1 MKNLYSYITEAMK
14 TSKQRI
20 RYSKE
25 LKAAYA
31 FVPNGNINLCNNKL
45 RDTDH
50 PFEYIRG
57 YFGDADNETL
67 VINSVRTMIDCII
80 KDSNY
85 DISIDDIDF
94 EYGFYG
100 KIVSGKYN
108 AVKMTS
114 KVGAIDIKK
123 YALHL
128 PAKGS
133 LYAVN
138 TCVGTSKIKSK
149 TFTPDSL
156 NLVNSVYTDETTLM
170 NAVKAGL
177 ARKGLSEYEDIL
189 IDLCKSICNDKS
201 VISINDMLNK
211 SFSYLIDISNRPD
224 FKSLSVSDLNCIAK
238 DFGEVLGPIFFLNK
252 LKRDGILE
260 ISFPKESNYATFD
273 YFLND
278 IVKSNTNAT
287 HKISAKANQ
296 GSSSSIVDTVH
307 KIKEFIANPNNK
319 AFININDANENIFL
333 TKIIP
338 VLAESTADSKNNS
351 TIRANTWKLV
361 LNLEAVYNDTDINEG
376 LKVLREYLTEDLSVL
391 SNKDV
396 LLKHMTSFISSPE
409 RIKKLKQFL
418 TTYYESIN
426 YPYSTANSPEALTNE
441 EGLIRLNASPNLL
454 EGIILYPLKS
464 AITRCLNKNFKKYI
478 TYYMNLIAD
487 GYQLNL
493 ALNRKGD
500 TIKMEFNLILRNNAK
515 YTVTPGGD
523 VSNPL
528 NKSIGIKIV

>member
-1 MKNLYSYITEAMK
+1 
-14 TSKQRI
+14 
-20 RYSKE
+20 
-25 LKAAYA
+25 
-31 FVPNGNINLCNNKL
+31 
-45 RDTDH
+45 
-50 PFEYIRG
+50 
-57 YFGDADNETL
+57 
-67 VINSVRTMIDCII
+67 
-80 KDSNY
+80 
-85 DISIDDIDF
+85 
-94 EYGFYG
+94 
-100 KIVSGKYN
+100 
-108 AVKMTS
+108 
-114 KVGAIDIKK
+114 
-123 YALHL
+123 
-128 PAKGS
+128 
-133 LYAVN
+133 
-138 TCVGTSKIKSK
+138 
-149 TFTPDSL
+149 
-156 NLVNSVYTDETTLM
+156 
-170 NAVKAGL
+170 
-177 ARKGLSEYEDIL
+177 
-189 IDLCKSICNDKS
+189 
-201 VISINDMLNK
+201 MLNK

-260 ISFPKESNYATFD
+260 ISFPKKSNYATFD

-278 IVKSNTNAT
+278 IVKSDTNMT

-307 KIKEFIANPNNK
+307 KIKEFVANPNNK
-319 AFININDANENIFL
+319 AFINFNDTNENIFL

-361 LNLEAVYNDTDINEG
+361 LNLEAVYNDTYINEG
-376 LKVLREYLTEDLSVL
+376 LKVLRTYLTKDLSVL

-396 LLKHMTSFISSPE
+396 LLERMTSFISSPE
-409 RIKKLKQFL
+409 QIEKFKQFL
-418 TTYYESIN
+418 ITYYESIN
-426 YPYSTANSPEALTNE
+426 YPYSTANSPEALTSE

-523 VSNPL
+523 VSDPL
-528 NKSIGIKIV
+528 KASIGIKIV